1 MYYLKSV
8 VLMVPLRCCL
18 AQRLVCCF
26 WFDWI
31 GFMDMLFTDRLVAAL
46 RRFGHNEQGAVTI
59 DWVILAAGI
68 VVLAVAVMPLF
79 KVDLDA
85 VKIATAEDADG
96 NTIPNSERVEGGNA
110 VSQTLAIIKYK
121 MTAFYNAIFD

>member
-1 MYYLKSV
+1 
-8 VLMVPLRCCL
+8 
-18 AQRLVCCF
+18 
-26 WFDWI
+26 
-31 GFMDMLFTDRLVAAL
+31 MDMLFKDRLVAAF
-46 RRFGHNEQGAVTI
+46 RRFSNNEQGAISI
-59 DWVILAAGI
+59 DWFILAAGI

-110 VSQTLAIIKYK
+110 ISQTLAIIKYK
-121 MTAFYNAIFD
+121 MTAFNNAIFD